1 MQLMSRNKCSCAIIE
16 HELTTEDK
24 NWWVSSIGIIV
35 RETYSLDLKLKK
47 NAIDVPVANITCV
60 IVAAIDVF
68 TCIKWLIIPR
78 VQGMRVRLAGAGNF
92 DASNLTAFKILSS
105 NAVQHWANLVTIPY
119 CTLDII
125 DGIDRTLHLRS

>member
-60 IVAAIDVF
+60 IVAAIDAAIDVS
-68 TCIKWLIIPR
+68 TCIMWLIISR
-78 VQGMRVRLAGAGNF
+78 VQGMRVRWAGAGNF
-92 DASNLTAFKILSS
+92 DAFSLTAFKILSL
-105 NAVQHWANLVTIPY
+105 NAVQH
-119 CTLDII
+119 
-125 DGIDRTLHLRS
+125 